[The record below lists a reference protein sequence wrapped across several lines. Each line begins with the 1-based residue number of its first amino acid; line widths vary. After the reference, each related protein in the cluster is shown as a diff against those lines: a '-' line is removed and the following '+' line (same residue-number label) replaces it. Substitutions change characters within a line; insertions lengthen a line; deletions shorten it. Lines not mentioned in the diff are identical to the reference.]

1 MAFVEKI
8 IHCQV
13 DQEPMSFSK
22 SDMDDKTISF
32 AVNLSV
38 DCRSDGKSNETD
50 EGKARKLTQKFLGAV
65 QKKARIELYT
75 LNYQFSADGSHKLE
89 HRKVPIEEITHA
101 GDLDNPDELI
111 NWLDDQKKV
120 LGQVNFW
127 APIVETNGAQSFVET
142 SVASAG
148 DRLRAAQSWN
158 APVSHMHGL
167 TRIIRF
173 KPDNPCNVDK
183 ELIVVAVPFFD
194 DTYDA
199 PDTLSGKIVGTFGFE
214 TQDWLFDV
222 DDHKYLPFGKDKDK
236 DRWVCRS
243 SPMVR
248 NTGKNSDPLSPN
260 KMDKTLDPD
269 GFLRINKDADSIHR
283 LTSWFEGR
291 AASMLS
297 TAAALGPRDATDDE
311 LERVE
316 KLCAFVAKDPKN
328 PKATDFTWDG
338 AVWYGAS
345 RLVAALDNL
354 IIALVQPQPPNAAS
368 PGREGEILS
377 PLVSLVLNELEEL
390 VAFGKVNLTD
400 AQLEPEVVTR
410 AIRQAFVNG
419 SPLVNKSLSADIGAA
434 LKHVYAVP
442 DADKKIDVT
451 VTEGSD
457 LVSEL
462 IQHFVNGK
470 TGTKV
475 GKRIRDY
482 AATKYGAK
490 LTNGIGEAL
499 TRALGEFEQKLQSE
513 TDAENAILRLLE
525 TTDLLST
532 SSPHR
537 KLSKSYC
544 GTLISGSEKDA
555 IDQAFERAWI
565 KYQELLGGPFSGS
578 EAVRQAAGSCFT
590 KALLTT
596 AAVNLNF
603 SANVVVTT
611 LRDSNYYVRRFAE
624 VKTGVKLCF
633 DDMLER
639 LVIVDQVWL
648 PAANLVKI
656 SEHLKL
662 SFTDIIDPF
671 EALLAPKRFIPD
683 NFPRPLPIQI
693 ASNIDGS
700 KVDAFAKAFNG
711 IAVAIRRIDKA
722 DSPFAYAHLADLYWN
737 WSKKG
742 APVLRVSA
750 ALHPMLPSVSD
761 GRGPMFIEYK
771 GYPFADAFLKERVID
786 NSNEE
791 VDKSSPFYSQ
801 APSDF
806 SKQPD
811 PKFEKVPKLA
821 YGRAF
826 ETFSFVTTNAGTLP
840 LSLQRDTKSPWM
852 PNEKIK
858 RPSHELISKINFQR
872 TTAIAEM
879 KSKREVIPNLH
890 GTTVEGVNPLAEDYP
905 RAALFAPHGNAG
917 TLDLFKAKDGYG
929 ELHIPKNVGETTKLE
944 INLSEIEWANTP
956 RLLSL
961 QVHNDHDETPAA
973 EPLIVFQNLAYSS
986 LPKALKISFRLETS
1000 GSRFVE
1006 VNGVQRYLPNTLGDS
1021 CWIRLNLLAQ
1031 DGKSTCMSFAEIND
1045 SNKSNS
1051 GVPLIT
1057 LRPKKPKNKEDDTK
1071 WNVALPEAATVKI
1084 STPRVTYLDFKCWF
1098 DNPDKYQAK
1107 HNVLYEML
1115 SFAYMMRHSNK
1126 KLAELIDSL
1135 PDPAVEAIRVDFATV
1150 DSLSG
1155 QSFVADYKIVQMGG
1169 LLDLFVKTNLVPKT
1183 AKLHQKESTVD
1194 DEVAPWNPEQIL
1206 ELLKILDDDFSFK
1219 IKIEADSR
1227 PSLSLIEKSLTNNVT
1242 AIVTATVPAGT
1253 VSWLAIHSHVRQE
1266 HFASPVDSIHPPM
1279 FDSRLKRY
1287 AQHYQNQS
1295 QKVHKLFSAFP
1306 ASALRVEVMYDDT
1319 GLFSDDRSTAISL
1332 ADEMIYALPA
1342 GNSRSYSLATK
1353 ESVSEGNQQHWRI
1366 LSEVEVVTQEWRP
1379 SGRPIYSYISPRN
1392 FIIDDWQK
1400 KHPLTAA
1407 LPIKLGPKVSG
1418 EPLRQFEHEAFFDR
1432 ADIDSDTR
1440 TPQRL
1445 QPLPSPTELQKFSR
1459 ESFAAGYSRHRFTLR
1474 SRYAGA
1480 LRNRENQEVA
1490 TWPIKIEPFHP
1501 AESWTQRVVMLAG
1514 ISRDLIT
1521 RPQLRALIP
1530 LTTTPGN
1537 DGRKPPAPPI
1547 AAILQEAPFA
1557 QAGLADRIC
1566 SEIKTGFGYGFE
1578 NDQPAPVEILD
1589 SRKEVGTTPYLTY
1602 EPLDAATASGMVLI
1616 TEGPMG
1622 LTFDTVD
1629 APAPAFPNTMLTLRP
1644 TTWLGK
1650 EPPLEEL
1657 MLGITMTRYID
1668 PDWAVGV
1675 PSTTDDSLKA
1685 LELDPERA
1693 WLIKLD
1699 TEALND
1705 LGPLYNQIGKG
1716 FVSLGTSTSAEKILQ
1731 FELKEIELD
1740 KKVKNSETRES
1751 LSCLSVCAYKHPID
1765 GVDTTQK
1772 PIEIAL
1778 IERSNTDAVYLL
1790 HQPLAAGRYVA
1801 KVLGRPRKTN
1811 VANTDENIRQ
1821 GLSNLPIVLASFEW
1835 SSPKEVNLGVRLPSI
1850 SSIKSNLVIDSRMN
1864 PVAYQ
1869 TNVSAPTYH
1878 KWTRTSRDFGYVHA
1892 AEINTKKDGWT
1903 LEALPVNELIGQ
1915 VEKDQLT
1922 LTRGQSKEPLWLR
1935 PSTFNNGFPLYVHR
1949 NLAVITSNFLKELGK
1964 PTEKFVRS
1972 SSMVDKGVTLFP
1984 LSKSKVDFID
1994 EAFRVIEYE
2003 IPALPLCNSDLEGV
2017 PNTYKSAKFDI
2028 FRSGF
2033 APSESG
2039 GQLRFF
2045 FRFVGSFVRL
2055 KSLTEVTISL
2065 WPDMVKLNDKNEFK
2079 PGSEFKYEANLALA
2093 SVKTGPVVGIFV
2105 TVSQSTKNGAA
2116 KIDFEVLTSEG
2127 SRVPI
2132 TPAKKDLPFNLTE
2145 SSPQNPGFCVEI
2157 KSNPGDELWTDVS
2170 LLHSA
2175 SDKSLDAFDFDWLFS
2190 PTGELSPTESVKP
2203 FGLNKMVEAQAR
2215 IVSVS
2220 TPIPIRNWT

>member
-1 MAFVEKI
+1 MAIIEAL

-38 DCRSDGKSNETD
+38 DCRSDGKSNEAD
-50 EGKARKLTQKFLGAV
+50 EENALKLTKKFLGAV
-65 QKKARIELYT
+65 QKKETHIELYT
-75 LNYQFSADGSHKLE
+75 FQYPDPETGKCKLKLWK
-89 HRKVPIEEITHA
+89 RPKEELTYP
-101 GDLDNPDELI
+101 GKLSDSGELI
-111 NWLDDQKKV
+111 NWLIEQQTA
-120 LGQVNFW
+120 LGQANFW

-142 SVASAG
+142 SIASAG

-158 APVSHMHGL
+158 APASHMHGL

-173 KPDNPCNVDK
+173 KPEGDVIVEK
-183 ELIVVAVPFFD
+183 AVVAVPFFD

-199 PDTLSGKIVGTFGFE
+199 PDILSGKVVGTFGFE
-214 TQDWLFDV
+214 SQDWLIDI
-222 DDHKYLPFGKDKDK
+222 DDYNYIPFGSENDIV
-236 DRWVCRS
+236 RWICRS

-248 NTGKNSDPLSPN
+248 NTGQNTDPLPGENAENSLN
-260 KMDKTLDPD
+260 PD
-269 GFLRINKDADSIHR
+269 GFLIVNKDADSIHR

-316 KLCAFVAKDPKN
+316 KLCAFVPVAN
-328 PKATDFTWDG
+328 STDYTWDG
-338 AVWYGAS
+338 AVWYGIS
-345 RLVAALDNL
+345 RLVAALDNFV
-354 IIALVQPQPPNAAS
+354 IALVQPPVRTNDEPTE
-368 PGREGEILS
+368 REGEILS
-377 PLVSLVLNELEEL
+377 PLVSFVLDELESLPEIFPIL
-390 VAFGKVNLTD
+390 LNDKQV
-400 AQLEPEVVTR
+400 EPEVVTR
-410 AIRQAFVNG
+410 AIRQAFVDG
-419 SPLVNKSLSADIGAA
+419 SPLANKSLSSHIGAA

-442 DADKKIDVT
+442 DLNTKPEVL
-451 VTEGSD
+451 VTEDSD
-457 LVSEL
+457 LVSQL
-462 IQHFVNGK
+462 LQHFIEGK
-470 TGTKV
+470 LKANV
-475 GKRIRDY
+475 GERLKKY
-482 AATKYGAK
+482 AATTPK
-490 LTNGIGEAL
+490 IGEAL

-513 TDAENAILRLLE
+513 TDAENSILRLLE

-532 SSPHR
+532 GLPSTSSPHG
-537 KLSKSYC
+537 KFSESYC
-544 GTLISGSEKDA
+544 KQFNFSGSETDA
-555 IDQAFERAWI
+555 INLAFERAWI

-590 KALLTT
+590 RALLTT
-596 AAVNLNF
+596 AGINVNF
-603 SANVVVTT
+603 SANDVVTT
-611 LRDSNYYVRRFAE
+611 LRSSEYYVRRFAE
-624 VKTGVKLCF
+624 LIPATKLCF
-633 DDMLER
+633 DPVLKS
-639 LVIVDQVWL
+639 LVVVGQNWL
-648 PAANLVKI
+648 PNAKAPDVSK
-656 SEHLKL
+656 HLGL
-662 SFTDIIDPF
+662 SFTDVLDPF

-700 KVDAFAKAFNG
+700 NLDAFAKAFNG

-737 WSKKG
+737 WSKKD

-801 APSDF
+801 APFDF
-806 SKQPD
+806 LQP
-811 PKFEKVPKLA
+811 PASTFEKVPKLA

-852 PNEKIK
+852 PNEKIE

-879 KSKREVIPNLH
+879 KSKREVTPNLR
-890 GTTVEGVNPLAEDYP
+890 GTPVEGVSPLAEDYP
-905 RAALFAPHGNAG
+905 RTALFAPDGNAG

-944 INLSEIEWANTP
+944 ISLSEIKWAKTP

-986 LPKALKISFRLETS
+986 LPKALKISFRLETG

-1031 DGKSTCMSFAEIND
+1031 DGTSTCMSFAEIND

-1057 LRPKKPKNKEDDTK
+1057 LRPKKSATGEDDTTWK
-1071 WNVALPEAATVKI
+1071 VALPDATTVNI

-1155 QSFVADYKIVQMGG
+1155 QSFVADYKIVQVGG

-1242 AIVTATVPAGT
+1242 ATVTATVPAGT

-1266 HFASPVDSIHPPM
+1266 HFTSPVDSIHPPM
-1279 FDSRLKRY
+1279 FDSRLERY
-1287 AQHYQNQS
+1287 AQYYQNQS

-1319 GLFSDDRSTAISL
+1319 GLFSDNRSTAITL

-1353 ESVSEGNQQHWRI
+1353 ELVSVGNLQHWRI

-1379 SGRPIYSYISPRN
+1379 SGRPIYSYISPRD
-1392 FIIDDWQK
+1392 FVIGDWLE

-1407 LPIKLGPKVSG
+1407 LPIQLGPKGSS

-1432 ADIDSDTR
+1432 PDIDSDTAP
-1440 TPQRL
+1440 PQRL
-1445 QPLPSPTELQKFSR
+1445 QPIPSSTLLQKFSR
-1459 ESFAAGYSRHRFTLR
+1459 DSSAATYFRHRFTLR

-1480 LRNRENQEVA
+1480 LRKRETWEVA
-1490 TWPIKIEPFHP
+1490 TWPIAKNQDPP
-1501 AESWTQRVVMLAG
+1501 SESWTQRVVMLAG
-1514 ISRDLIT
+1514 ISRDLLT

-1668 PDWAVGV
+1668 PNWAVGV
-1675 PSTTDDSLKA
+1675 WSKA
-1685 LELDPERA
+1685 NDRSRVLELDPERA
-1693 WLIKLD
+1693 WVVQLD
-1699 TEALND
+1699 VSQLNNP
-1705 LGPLYNQIGKG
+1705 GPLYNDIGKG
-1716 FVSLGTSTSAEKILQ
+1716 VVSVGTPTNAEKILF
-1731 FELKEIELD
+1731 FELKQVELKEQLKND
-1740 KKVKNSETRES
+1740 KSKES
-1751 LSCLSVCAYKHPID
+1751 LSALRVCAYKLPID

-1778 IERSNTDAVYLL
+1778 IDRSHIDAIYLL

-1801 KVLGRPRKTN
+1801 KVLARSKKN
-1811 VANTDENIRQ
+1811 KAANASENIRQ
-1821 GLSNLPIVLASFEW
+1821 GLTNLPVVLASFEW
-1835 SSPKEVNLGVRLPSI
+1835 STPKEANLGMALSRNSQM
-1850 SSIKSNLVIDSRMN
+1850 KSNLIIDGRMK
-1864 PVAYQ
+1864 PEAFQ
-1869 TNVSAPTYH
+1869 TNASAPTYH
-1878 KWTRTSRDFGYVHA
+1878 KWTRTSRDFDFV
-1892 AEINTKKDGWT
+1892 NTMESSQKSDNKIEW
-1903 LEALPVNELIGQ
+1903 ALVSFPISELTAQITGN
-1915 VEKDQLT
+1915 KLT
-1922 LTRGQSKEPLWLR
+1922 LRRGQFGKDLWLR
-1935 PSTFNNGFPLYVHR
+1935 SSISDSRVALEVHR
-1949 NLAVITSNFLKELGK
+1949 HRALITSKFLNELGK
-1964 PTEKFVRS
+1964 PVEKYVGS
-1972 SSMVDKGVTLFP
+1972 SNILDGEGTVFS
-1984 LSKSKVDFID
+1984 S
-1994 EAFRVIEYE
+1994 EAIETDIVNMACRIVE
-2003 IPALPLCNSDLEGV
+2003 FETPARPLCNSDLVGA
-2017 PNTYKSAKFDI
+2017 PSIYKFAKFDL
-2028 FRSGF
+2028 FSTGF
-2033 APSESG
+2033 APSKSG

-2045 FRFVGSFVRL
+2045 FRFLGSSEHL
-2055 KSLTEVTISL
+2055 KTLKKVTISMC
-2065 WPDMVKLNDKNEFK
+2065 PDMVGLDL
-2079 PGSEFKYEANLALA
+2079 GSKQLYERELTLPN
-2093 SVKTGPVVGIFV
+2093 VKDVLVVGIYA
-2105 TVSQSTKNGAA
+2105 TVSQPTKEGTAEIA
-2116 KIDFEVLTSEG
+2116 FEFLTSSG
-2127 SRVPI
+2127 SREIPI
-2132 TPAKKDLPFNLTE
+2132 PHKEDLSTFFNLTKP
-2145 SSPQNPGFCVEI
+2145 SPHNPGLFVEI
-2157 KSNPGDELWTDVS
+2157 KSSTGSEFWTDVS

-2175 SDKSLDAFDFDWLFS
+2175 SVKSEDDFDFDWLFS
-2190 PTGELSPTESVKP
+2190 PTGELSPSESVKP